1 MIKHTEMEGFSE
13 SMRQAVTNPEAI
25 HLKQQTSVLSNQ
37 TRCSC

>member
-25 HLKQQTSVLSNQ
+25 HLKQQTSVLANQ